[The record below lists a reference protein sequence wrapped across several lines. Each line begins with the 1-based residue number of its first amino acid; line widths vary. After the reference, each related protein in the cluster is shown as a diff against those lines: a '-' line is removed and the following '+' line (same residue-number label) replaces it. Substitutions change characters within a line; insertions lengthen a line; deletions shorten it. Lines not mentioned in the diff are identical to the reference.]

1 MSFIV
6 DKRRKDNHTREE
18 CGSVRNL
25 LSVFFK
31 SLFKKVLALQQKF
44 PMYDLKHFERL
55 EWNKNKK
62 VQFSLDPLP
71 CSYYLFIYLHFF
83 NVGKL

>member
-18 CGSVRNL
+18 YGSVRNL

-44 PMYDLKHFERL
+44 LMYDLKHFERL
-55 EWNKNKK
+55 E
-62 VQFSLDPLP
+62 
-71 CSYYLFIYLHFF
+71 
-83 NVGKL
+83 